1 MPRPQKKTQRK
12 GITAMKRKL
21 GLSSCGKALTKALFE
36 QYAENGIDYMEISCE
51 SALYDSLDLPLL
63 QSWAKEYGVVIR
75 SLHLPFYPFE
85 IYDISSLDENVRQAA
100 IMSHTRLIERAAKSG
115 IKIFVIHPSGEP
127 IADSNRKRKIELT
140 KNSLSVLADVC
151 ERLDVTLAVE
161 DLPRTCLGNRSDEL
175 LYLVED
181 KRLKVCFDTNHLL
194 GEDIEHFI
202 LAVGD
207 RFISTHV
214 SDYDTINERHW
225 LPGEGVIDWMRLIGA
240 LDKVGYC
247 GPILYEVH
255 FKAPNTIIRERDLTC
270 KDIRANFDTLIG
282 GKIPEPFGKANV

>member
-1 MPRPQKKTQRK
+1 
-12 GITAMKRKL
+12 MKRKL

-63 QSWAKEYGVVIR
+63 QSWAKESGVVIR

-127 IADSNRKRKIELT
+127 IADSDRKRKIELT

-225 LPGEGVIDWMRLIGA
+225 LPGEGVIDWISLIGA
-240 LDKVGYC
+240 LDKVGYD
-247 GPILYEVH
+247 GPFLYEVH
-255 FKAPNTIIRERDLTC
+255 FEAPNTIIRERALNC
-270 KDIRANFDTLIG
+270 KDIRANFDSLVSGT
-282 GKIPEPFGKANV
+282 IPAPFGKANV